1 MPVNAM
7 ARLFGRS
14 PFVPLQLHLDKVA
27 DCVEAV
33 FALLERIREGDVSNV
48 DETAREISKLEHKA
62 DLVKNIFKPQCILNK
77 LLVII

>member
-48 DETAREISKLEHKA
+48 DETAREISSSA
-62 DLVKNIFKPQCILNK
+62 
-77 LLVII
+77 IIRYTTTVRQEESLFCQ